1 MKNNFLIAFFF
12 LIIIGSTYSQTDT
25 TKNKIKI
32 GIGLNPI
39 FFIDYTSHYD
49 IESFYPNW
57 MTYGVDLN
65 LNASKGRHTVEL
77 GLIAGNSYPVL
88 HFINYYVGYDYRLNP
103 KKWKFDLLANTKLM
117 VMRYNDKSSKFVT
130 TVWEDYSVLLG
141 GTIQKTIKRFQFGI
155 SYYAWFGTHKFTQT
169 DNSDLRIIYSYSK
182 TGFVRTGLV
191 ELKLNILLTK

>member
-77 GLIAGNSYPVL
+77 GLIAGV
-88 HFINYYVGYDYRLNP
+88 
-103 KKWKFDLLANTKLM
+103 
-117 VMRYNDKSSKFVT
+117 
-130 TVWEDYSVLLG
+130 
-141 GTIQKTIKRFQFGI
+141 
-155 SYYAWFGTHKFTQT
+155 
-169 DNSDLRIIYSYSK
+169 
-182 TGFVRTGLV
+182 
-191 ELKLNILLTK
+191 